1 MKVGDTNIN
10 FMTNI
15 NKKFI
20 YCALT
25 EIVMVYK
32 QL

>member
-1 MKVGDTNIN
+1 MKVGDTNTN
-10 FMTNI
+10 FMTN

-32 QL
+32 QH